1 MGLSFEALR
10 PHLEALAY
18 LCETVIAEGLFL
30 AHFERREGR
39 RALSWAG
46 LALVFAVGTATGI
59 PQGPSWVR
67 FLWYFLLMAWRV
79 VCAAYCFQGSPSS
92 VSAACMA
99 GFATQHIANKAT
111 LLLRLIPAADRVL
124 TRLPALGIPLEVLV
138 FAGVYGLIYGVFAR
152 HVRPGRGSRHLDVL
166 SATITFLCIGLN
178 RLVADNAGGS
188 VQYEAAVCV
197 YAIIGCVFAL
207 IIQIYISRWEEERSQ
222 SLIMRRLLAD
232 SEKQY
237 EQWKSNVEQI
247 RIAAHDIKHM
257 LAHAQAL
264 AEKKQV
270 ELPDL
275 NRIHQAVD
283 SYSTSVRTGSDVLDI
298 MLRNM
303 TTLCGQD
310 GITLSCTVYTDQ
322 LKHFDGMS
330 LYFLFVNAI
339 DNAMKSAAQVPDP
352 EKRIIDVSIRR
363 FGGSVVVHIWNYYTG
378 ELEFAD
384 GLPVTRGDSEIHG
397 FGMKSIR
404 LIVEQLGG
412 VLSVRAEGQ
421 VFNLDVMLPLK
432 EPQQKERAEA
442 GYV

>member
-111 LLLRLIPAADRVL
+111 LLLRLIPAVDRVL
-124 TRLPALGIPLEVLV
+124 KRFPALGIPLEVLV

-442 GYV
+442 GCV

>member
-30 AHFERREGR
+30 AHFQRREGR

-46 LALVFAVGTATGI
+46 LALVFAVGAVTGI

-79 VCAAYCFQGSPSS
+79 VCAVYCFEGSPSA

-99 GFATQHIANKAT
+99 GFATQHIANKVT
-111 LLLRLIPAADRVL
+111 LLLRLFPAVDRPL
-124 TRLPALGIPLEVLV
+124 RRLPALGIPLEVLV
-138 FAGVYGLIYGVFAR
+138 FAAVYALIYAVFAR
-152 HVRPGRGSRHLDVL
+152 HVRPGSGSRHLDVL

-178 RLVADNAGGS
+178 RLVADNAGGN
-188 VQYEAAVCV
+188 VQYETAVCL
-197 YAIIGCVFAL
+197 YAIIGCIFAL
-207 IIQIYISRWEEERSQ
+207 IIQVYISRWEEERSQ

-257 LAHAQAL
+257 LAHTQAL
-264 AEKKQV
+264 AEQNQV

-275 NRIHQAVD
+275 NRIRQAVD
-283 SYSTSVRTGSDVLDI
+283 GYSTSVRTGSDVLDI

-303 TTLCGQD
+303 TTLCAQD
-310 GITLSCTVYTDQ
+310 KIALNCTVYTDQ

-330 LYFLFVNAI
+330 LYFLFLNAI
-339 DNAMKSAAQVPDP
+339 DNAKRSTAQVSDPD
-352 EKRIIDVSIRR
+352 KRIIDVSIRQ
-363 FGGSVVVHIWNYYTG
+363 FGGSVIVHIWNYYTG
-378 ELEFAD
+378 ELKFVD
-384 GLPVTRGDSEIHG
+384 GLPVSRDGSKIHG

-432 EPQQKERAEA
+432 EPKPRECPQA
-442 GYV
+442 GCP